1 MPALVRKKHYAAWPA
16 RQRESN
22 HFMNNDWPK
31 VRGISSQ
38 KFAANW
44 PGLIRI
50 PTPQVWKSSPTIQLC
65 IRLLTCVQPALV
77 AGAATPSLHRD
88 EPQPPH
94 AVDYLV
100 VSQSTGAATE
110 KLQELL
116 ILKTLTGFF
125 GTDRTANSERFH
137 FHRRCSQNR
146 TASIFYFPFFIFHF
160 FRKNAVI

>member
-1 MPALVRKKHYAAWPA
+1 
-16 RQRESN
+16 
-22 HFMNNDWPK
+22 MNNDWPK

-125 GTDRTANSERFH
+125 GTDRTANLERFH

>member
-22 HFMNNDWPK
+22 HIYEYDWPK

-38 KFAANW
+38 KLAANR

-50 PTPQVWKSSPTIQLC
+50 PTPPVWKSSPTIQLC

-77 AGAATPSLHRD
+77 AGAATPSLHRV

-94 AVDYLV
+94 AVEYLV
-100 VSQSTGAATE
+100 VSQATGAATE
-110 KLQELL
+110 ELREL
-116 ILKTLTGFF
+116 SILKTFQEF
-125 GTDRTANSERFH
+125 AGTM
-137 FHRRCSQNR
+137 
-146 TASIFYFPFFIFHF
+146 
-160 FRKNAVI
+160 

>member
-1 MPALVRKKHYAAWPA
+1 
-16 RQRESN
+16 
-22 HFMNNDWPK
+22 MNNDWPK

-65 IRLLTCVQPALV
+65 IRLLTCVQPALG

-100 VSQSTGAATE
+100 VSQSTGADNEELRELSILKAS
-110 KLQELL
+110 QEL
-116 ILKTLTGFF
+116 F
-125 GTDRTANSERFH
+125 GTM
-137 FHRRCSQNR
+137 
-146 TASIFYFPFFIFHF
+146 
-160 FRKNAVI
+160 

>member
-1 MPALVRKKHYAAWPA
+1 
-16 RQRESN
+16 
-22 HFMNNDWPK
+22 MNNDWPK

-50 PTPQVWKSSPTIQLC
+50 PTPPVWKSSPTIQLC
-65 IRLLTCVQPALV
+65 LRLLTCVQPALV
-77 AGAATPSLHRD
+77 AGAATPSLHRV

-110 KLQELL
+110 ELQELS
-116 ILKTLTGFF
+116 ILK
-125 GTDRTANSERFH
+125 
-137 FHRRCSQNR
+137 
-146 TASIFYFPFFIFHF
+146 ASTEFVGIM
-160 FRKNAVI
+160 